1 MKTISDILPFFLS
14 ELQVFY
20 RENEIKSFAYISI
33 KHILNM
39 SKSDTIIHSKKI
51 LEEDQILRIKSSIS
65 SLKEYEPIQ
74 YIFNE
79 TEFYKREFYCMYGAL
94 IPRPETEELVDWII
108 RDNKETKKNYLDVGT
123 GSGCIIIS
131 LCNNL
136 KGNFTGIDVSRD
148 ALRVAISNNDRNET
162 NVNFECVDV
171 LNYEEDFSVSNLND
185 KYDVIVSN
193 PPYVLN
199 SEKEQ
204 MQKNVLDWEPHI
216 ALFVED
222 DDSFIFYNRIAD
234 RASKILNKK
243 GLLYFEINE
252 RFGKEIIEL
261 LEKKGFVN
269 IELKKDINDKDRM
282 IKAMW
287 K

>member
-1 MKTISDILPFFLS
+1 
-14 ELQVFY
+14 
-20 RENEIKSFAYISI
+20 
-33 KHILNM
+33 
-39 SKSDTIIHSKKI
+39 
-51 LEEDQILRIKSSIS
+51 
-65 SLKEYEPIQ
+65 
-74 YIFNE
+74 
-79 TEFYKREFYCMYGAL
+79 
-94 IPRPETEELVDWII
+94 
-108 RDNKETKKNYLDVGT
+108 
-123 GSGCIIIS
+123 
-131 LCNNL
+131 
-136 KGNFTGIDVSRD
+136 
-148 ALRVAISNNDRNET
+148 
-162 NVNFECVDV
+162 
-171 LNYEEDFSVSNLND
+171 
-185 KYDVIVSN
+185 
-193 PPYVLN
+193 
-199 SEKEQ
+199 